1 MVADGVHV
9 LLGPAVVMVLLRTR
23 RVEPYLVALLFAG
36 VPDLDRYLFDVLSLP
51 TNGYVWESVFVHR
64 GITHSLL
71 AMALFVGLAYLI
83 GEWRA
88 GAIGYGSHL
97 TADLLTGGI
106 QLFSPFAL
114 QRYGLELNWLLASA
128 VTGASSSAVL
138 VVGVMAMSHPERVD
152 QFRAVV
158 RRRVRASEWTWA
170 WASRRWRRWRGAAG
184 DGSAADPAEY
194 DRD

>member
-9 LLGPAVVMVLLRTR
+9 LLGPALVMILLRTE

-36 VPDLDRYLFDVLSLP
+36 VPDLDRYLFGALSLP

-71 AMALFVGLAYLI
+71 AMALFVGIAYLI

-97 TADLLTGGI
+97 TADFLTGGVE
-106 QLFSPFAL
+106 LFSPFVV

-128 VTGASSSAVL
+128 TAGALSAVVL
-138 VVGVMAMSHPERVD
+138 TGGVMVMAHPERAD
-152 QFRAVV
+152 RLRTALHSHV
-158 RRRVRASEWTWA
+158 RP
-170 WASRRWRRWRGAAG
+170 RWWPSWWRGAARG
-184 DGSAADPAEY
+184 GAAVDPSEP
-194 DRD
+194 DQD

>member
-9 LLGPAVVMVLLRTR
+9 LLGPALVMVLLRTD

-36 VPDLDRYLFDVLSLP
+36 VPDLDRYLFGALALP
-51 TNGYVWESVFVHR
+51 TNGYLWESVFVHR

-71 AMALFVGLAYLI
+71 AMALFVGIAYLI

-97 TADLLTGGI
+97 TADFLTGGVE
-106 QLFSPFAL
+106 LFSPFVV

-128 VTGASSSAVL
+128 TTGAFSGVVL
-138 VVGVMAMSHPERVD
+138 VVGVAAMSNPERADRLRTALHSRIPSTGWVSRWHRSPEVARD
-152 QFRAVV
+152 GPGA
-158 RRRVRASEWTWA
+158 ASEP
-170 WASRRWRRWRGAAG
+170 
-184 DGSAADPAEY
+184 DQD
-194 DRD
+194 

>member
-9 LLGPAVVMVLLRTR
+9 LLGPALVMVLLRTE

-36 VPDLDRYLFDVLSLP
+36 VPDLDRYLFGSLLAE
-51 TNGYVWESVFVHR
+51 GYLWDSILVHR

-71 AMALFVGLAYLI
+71 AMALFVGLAHLI

-97 TADLLTGGI
+97 ATDFLTGGI
-106 QLFSPFAL
+106 QLFSPFTL

-128 VTGASSSAVL
+128 TTGAVSSAVL
-138 VVGVMAMSHPERVD
+138 VAGVIAMTHPERAD
-152 QFRAVV
+152 RLRIALYS
-158 RRRVRASEWTWA
+158 RVRPPGWVSQ
-170 WASRRWRRWRGAAG
+170 WRGVARGGPGAG
-184 DGSAADPAEY
+184 PSEHDQD
-194 DRD
+194 